1 MTKRNPFVKTYMYLL
16 RRSGICI
23 GKHAPPPRGEKYHQM
38 SYLGGKREISR
49 KRKRRKMEKNEK
61 SKKKRT
67 EIKRVK

>member
-1 MTKRNPFVKTYMYLL
+1 MYWKT
-16 RRSGICI
+16 C
-23 GKHAPPPRGEKYHQM
+23 PPPRGEKYHQM